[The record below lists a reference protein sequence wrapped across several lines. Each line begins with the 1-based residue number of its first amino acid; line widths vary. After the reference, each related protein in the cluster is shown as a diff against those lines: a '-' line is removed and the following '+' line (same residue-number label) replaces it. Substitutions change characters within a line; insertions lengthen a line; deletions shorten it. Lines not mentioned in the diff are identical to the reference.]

1 MFRRVLIANRGEVAV
16 RIVRA
21 CHELGIEAVAVY
33 STADRDSLHVTL
45 ADQAVHIGPPA
56 AAQSYLNMPSLV
68 AAATTTGCD
77 AVHPG
82 WGFLAENAAFAA
94 ACEDNDLV
102 FVGPR
107 PESIEV
113 MGDKIRAKEAAAA
126 AGVPLVPGSNGAATL
141 EQARSL
147 AGEIGF
153 PLLLKAAAGG
163 GGRGMR
169 LVADSEEL
177 ESAYRTAS
185 AEAQAAFS
193 DGSLYV
199 ERAIVGARH
208 VEIQVLGDGEGRV
221 LTLGERDC
229 SIQRRHQKLVEEGP
243 SPAVTDELRAEMEDA
258 ARRATESLRYRGA
271 GTIEFLLDSAG
282 RFYFIEMNTRLQV
295 EHPVTELLTGV
306 DLAQGQLRVAA
317 GEGLPHEGRAEL
329 RGHAIEL
336 RINAEDPA
344 HDFRPAPGTRHAV
357 SAPAGPR
364 SPRRH
369 ARRRRLRDPAVLRL
383 PGGQGD
389 RLGRGSP
396 RGAPPRGAGA
406 DRIHARR
413 SADDTGAGNRH
424 PGERRVRERRV
435 HDGVPGRGRR
445 VARRPDRHGGPV
457 SGRRAARRTALEL
470 LYQWDLTGQPLASLH
485 EGDVDEFALELAEG
499 VAEQAPELDE
509 RISEASDEWR
519 ADRLGVVERNVVR
532 MGLYE
537 LDRGDVPVEV
547 AVDEAVTLAKRYASE
562 DAGRLVNGILGR
574 VVREARQ

>member
-21 CHELGIEAVAVY
+21 CHELGVEAVAVY
-33 STADRDSLHVTL
+33 STADRESLHVEL
-45 ADQAVHIGPPA
+45 ADQAVHVGPPA
-56 AAQSYLNMPSLV
+56 AAQSYLNIPSLV

-82 WGFLAENAAFAA
+82 WGFLAENATFAA

-107 PESIEV
+107 PDSIEV

-126 AGVPLVPGSNGAATL
+126 ADVPLVPGSDGAATL
-141 EQARSL
+141 EEARAL
-147 AGEIGF
+147 GAEVGF

-169 LVADSEEL
+169 LVTDPEEL
-177 ESAYRTAS
+177 ERAYRTAA
-185 AEAQAAFS
+185 AEALAAFS

-243 SPAVTDELRAEMEDA
+243 SPAVTEEIRAQMEDA
-258 ARRATESLRYRGA
+258 ARRATEALRYRGA
-271 GTIEFLLDSAG
+271 GTIEFLLDADG

-306 DLAQGQLRVAA
+306 DLAQSQLRIAA

-344 HDFRPAPGTRHAV
+344 HDFRPAPGTVTRFRPPLGPGVRVDTHVVDGYLIPPFYDSLVAKV
-357 SAPAGPR
+357 IVWAEDRPA
-364 SPRRH
+364 
-369 ARRRRLRDPAVLRL
+369 ARRRAVRALTEFEL
-383 PGGQGD
+383 Q
-389 RLGRGSP
+389 
-396 RGAPPRGAGA
+396 
-406 DRIHARR
+406 
-413 SADDTGAGNRH
+413 
-424 PGERRVRERRV
+424 
-435 HDGVPGRGRR
+435 GVPTTREL
-445 VARRPDRHGGPV
+445 AIDI
-457 SGRRAARRTALEL
+457 LE
-470 LYQWDLTGQPLASLH
+470 S
-485 EGDVDEFALELAEG
+485 DEFAGGDYTTAFLGEAGASLAALTA
-499 VAEQAPELDE
+499 AEAP
-509 RISEASDEWR
+509 
-519 ADRLGVVERNVVR
+519 
-532 MGLYE
+532 
-537 LDRGDVPVEV
+537 
-547 AVDEAVTLAKRYASE
+547 
-562 DAGRLVNGILGR
+562 
-574 VVREARQ
+574 

>member
-1 MFRRVLIANRGEVAV
+1 MFRRVLLANRGEVAV
-16 RIVRA
+16 RVVRA
-21 CHELGIEAVAVY
+21 CHELGVEAVAVY
-33 STADRDSLHVTL
+33 STADRDSLHVEL

-56 AAQSYLNMPSLV
+56 AAQSYLNVPSLV

-94 ACEDNDLV
+94 ACEDNDLA

-113 MGDKIRAKEAAAA
+113 MGDKIRAKEAAAS

-141 EQARSL
+141 EQARAL

-169 LVADSEEL
+169 LVADADEL

-185 AEAQAAFS
+185 AEALAAFS

-243 SPAVTDELRAEMEDA
+243 SPAVTEEIRAQMEHA
-258 ARRATESLRYRGA
+258 ARRATEALRYRGA
-271 GTIEFLLDSAG
+271 GTIEFLLDAEG

-306 DLAQGQLRVAA
+306 DLAQGQLKIAA
-317 GEGLPHEGRAEL
+317 GEGLPREGRAEL

-344 HDFRPAPGTRHAV
+344 HDFRPAPGTVTRFRPPLGPGVRVDTHVVDGYVIPPYYDSLVAKVIVWAEDRPAALRRAV
-357 SAPAGPR
+357 RAMTEFQ
-364 SPRRH
+364 
-369 ARRRRLRDPAVLRL
+369 L
-383 PGGQGD
+383 
-389 RLGRGSP
+389 
-396 RGAPPRGAGA
+396 
-406 DRIHARR
+406 
-413 SADDTGAGNRH
+413 
-424 PGERRVRERRV
+424 E
-435 HDGVPGRGRR
+435 GVPTTREL
-445 VARRPDRHGGPV
+445 AIDI
-457 SGRRAARRTALEL
+457 LE
-470 LYQWDLTGQPLASLH
+470 S
-485 EGDVDEFALELAEG
+485 DEFASGDYTTAFL
-499 VAEQAPELDE
+499 
-509 RISEASDEWR
+509 
-519 ADRLGVVERNVVR
+519 
-532 MGLYE
+532 
-537 LDRGDVPVEV
+537 GDVGGSFGSM
-547 AVDEAVTLAKRYASE
+547 AGEAA
-562 DAGRLVNGILGR
+562 
-574 VVREARQ
+574 

>member
-1 MFRRVLIANRGEVAV
+1 MFRRVLIANRGEGAV

-33 STADRDSLHVTL
+33 STADRDSLHVHL
-45 ADQAVHIGPPA
+45 ADQAVQVGPPA
-56 AAQSYLNMPSLV
+56 AAQSYLNIPSLV

-126 AGVPLVPGSNGAATL
+126 AGVPLVPGSEGAATL

-169 LVADSEEL
+169 LVTDAEEL
-177 ESAYRTAS
+177 DSAYRTAS
-185 AEAQAAFS
+185 AEAVASFS

-243 SPAVTDELRAEMEDA
+243 SPAVTAETRAQMEES
-258 ARRATESLRYRGA
+258 ARRATEALHYRGA
-271 GTIEFLLDSAG
+271 GTIEFLLDAVG

-306 DLAQGQLRVAA
+306 DLAQSQLKIAA
-317 GEGLPHEGRAEL
+317 GEGLPREGRAEL

-344 HDFRPAPGTRHAV
+344 YDFRPAPGTVTRFRPPLGPGVRVDTHVFDGYVIPPYYDSLVAKVIVWAEDRPAALRRAV
-357 SAPAGPR
+357 RAMTEFQ
-364 SPRRH
+364 
-369 ARRRRLRDPAVLRL
+369 L
-383 PGGQGD
+383 
-389 RLGRGSP
+389 
-396 RGAPPRGAGA
+396 
-406 DRIHARR
+406 
-413 SADDTGAGNRH
+413 
-424 PGERRVRERRV
+424 E
-435 HDGVPGRGRR
+435 GVPTTREL
-445 VARRPDRHGGPV
+445 AIDI
-457 SGRRAARRTALEL
+457 LE
-470 LYQWDLTGQPLASLH
+470 S
-485 EGDVDEFALELAEG
+485 DEFASGDYTTAFL
-499 VAEQAPELDE
+499 
-509 RISEASDEWR
+509 
-519 ADRLGVVERNVVR
+519 
-532 MGLYE
+532 
-537 LDRGDVPVEV
+537 GDVGGSFGSM
-547 AVDEAVTLAKRYASE
+547 AGEAA
-562 DAGRLVNGILGR
+562 
-574 VVREARQ
+574 